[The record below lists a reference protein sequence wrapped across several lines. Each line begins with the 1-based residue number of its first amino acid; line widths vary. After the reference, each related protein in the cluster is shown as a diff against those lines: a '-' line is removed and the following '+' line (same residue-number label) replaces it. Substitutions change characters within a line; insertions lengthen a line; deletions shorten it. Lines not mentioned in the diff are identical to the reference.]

1 MEKHDRRDIDVAP
14 PPPPLE
20 FQDEDKRSDIVESPI
35 AVSKDITIRPSLSR
49 GSSYQ
54 ERDQDGGGDKVSVT
68 SSTVSQTPSQV
79 VTVNQNSPASM
90 VTVTTTPFNQTPPP
104 PPSVLE
110 ASAEHHLPNGLGSVN
125 QVTVVTSH
133 PPVLINDHQR
143 DEVVILSNERTRT
156 THHHDHVADDT
167 SSVGSSSRKAVTN
180 AVKLDESEVLIVNSS
195 NFLGE
200 DEETPADDVE
210 EDSLMVNTSL
220 SIDDAD
226 NINRLVEE
234 ALNDLN
240 RTTNSAFDT
249 SHVSVVTV
257 GEEQVRVKDSG
268 STPNGQRRRDQ
279 QQQQQVVNGGSS
291 GAGDEESPA
300 DVNLIVNKQQL
311 RGSGKDKR
319 PSPDSS
325 VASLDSASTAV
336 AQPQATATNRRQ
348 QTPPQQQKQQ
358 AMPPVAVVVKDR
370 SDADSIATSTSHDS
384 REPPEEEKPVLR
396 RPRSEQ
402 TEEERQLKMLQK
414 KTRKRTRKF
423 TIDGVQV
430 TTTTSKVIYGD
441 NENGKIYDDHLSR
454 KQELRELKL
463 LQKQEKKQFLD
474 LQSKEQSSRE
484 QQERRFEQEHIAL
497 QRTYEADMDA
507 LSRQHRQLV
516 EKTEQQQ
523 EADLRSA
530 SKKIR
535 TEQER
540 DLKQFRDS
548 LKQELKLLK
557 QEIDLLPKDRRKVE
571 FPNRKAAMEA
581 DHEEKERSFL
591 TSLSENHE
599 LALRRLSEKH
609 RDRLATIDKNYLHQK
624 QTTMRTREAMLW
636 ELEEKQIHEKH
647 QLAKR
652 HVKDMCF
659 MQRHQ
664 MIIRHDKE
672 LDQIKRMLQ
681 RKEEDLVKRQV
692 VEKRAFPKRIQKERK
707 ARDAM
712 FRESLRISTNYD
724 PDLEREKMKKVGGG
738 FYLSDQQATLIEM
751 EFCLFFSSSKS
762 RRRRSICRS
771 SSDSR
776 RSTADSWRSC
786 GPLRRELR
794 GGRLERCT
802 GKLLNSNESCF
813 TGNWSSCRMKSAR
826 HCWSMRHKSCANVM
840 TRCRGRFGSGRR
852 SCCQGN
858 R

>member
-1 MEKHDRRDIDVAP
+1 MAAEERQQPEPQRIPSPIRPASIVDEKKLESDLP

-20 FQDEDKRSDIVESPI
+20 FQDEDKRSDIVEAPI
-35 AVSKDITIRPSLSR
+35 AVSNDITVRPPPPPSVLHQS
-49 GSSYQ
+49 GG
-54 ERDQDGGGDKVSVT
+54 RDGAENGDKVSVT
-68 SSTVSQTPSQV
+68 SSTISHSSSQV
-79 VTVNQNSPASM
+79 ITVNENQSGQAPSM
-90 VTVTTTPFNQTPPP
+90 VTVTTSSAPTPVPPP
-104 PPSVLE
+104 LPPSLLQ
-110 ASAEHHLPNGLGSVN
+110 ASAENHRHLPNGLGSVN

-133 PPVLINDHQR
+133 PPVLIDHRHSPNNEEQ
-143 DEVVILSNERTRT
+143 VLILSNERTRT
-156 THHHDHVADDT
+156 WEADDA
-167 SSVGSSSRKAVTN
+167 SSVGSSSRRSQVAN

-195 NFLGE
+195 SFLG
-200 DEETPADDVE
+200 DVNEEEIRGGGDMD

-220 SIDDAD
+220 MVDDAD

-268 STPNGQRRRDQ
+268 SINGEREKKQKELA
-279 QQQQQVVNGGSS
+279 N
-291 GAGDEESPA
+291 GAGVDVVGGGA
-300 DVNLIVNKQQL
+300 DVNLIVNKQQMVNSNNNDKQ
-311 RGSGKDKR
+311 RTSPNSSVGSM
-319 PSPDSS
+319 DSS
-325 VASLDSASTAV
+325 MTRAASEMSGSLRSSGGEKEQRHP
-336 AQPQATATNRRQ
+336 QPPVISPLP
-348 QTPPQQQKQQ
+348 PPQQLL
-358 AMPPVAVVVKDR
+358 AKDR
-370 SDADSIATSTSHDS
+370 SDADSIATSTSQ
-384 REPPEEEKPVLR
+384 EEERPVLR

-402 TEEERQLKMLQK
+402 TEEERQIKMLQK

-441 NENGKIYDDHLSR
+441 AENGKVYDDHLSR

-474 LQSKEQSSRE
+474 LQGKEHSARE

-557 QEIDLLPKDRRKVE
+557 QEIDLLPKDRRKME
-571 FPNRKAAMEA
+571 FPSRKAAMEV
-581 DHEEKERSFL
+581 DHEEKERTFL
-591 TSLSENHE
+591 QSLSENHE
-599 LALRRLSEKH
+599 LALRRLSDKH
-609 RDRLATIDKNYLHQK
+609 RDRLATIDRNYLHQK

-681 RKEEDLVKRQV
+681 RKEEDLVKRQL

-712 FRESLRISTNYD
+712 FRESLRISTHYD
-724 PDLEREKMKKVGGG
+724 PDLEREKMKKVSKGMVLL
-738 FYLSDQQATLIEM
+738 YL
-751 EFCLFFSSSKS
+751 
-762 RRRRSICRS
+762 
-771 SSDSR
+771 
-776 RSTADSWRSC
+776 
-786 GPLRRELR
+786 
-794 GGRLERCT
+794 
-802 GKLLNSNESCF
+802 LL
-813 TGNWSSCRMKSAR
+813 
-826 HCWSMRHKSCANVM
+826 
-840 TRCRGRFGSGRR
+840 
-852 SCCQGN
+852 
-858 R
+858 

>member
-1 MEKHDRRDIDVAP
+1 MPPVLPPPQEEETPNGGAGVNDLP

-20 FQDEDKRSDIVESPI
+20 FQDEDKRSDVVETPI
-35 AVSKDITIRPSLSR
+35 AVSKDITIRPPLSR
-49 GSSYQ
+49 GGSSSPQ
-54 ERDQDGGGDKVSVT
+54 SAAAAAENGDKVSVT
-68 SSTVSQTPSQV
+68 SSTISHASSQV
-79 VTVNQNSPASM
+79 VTVNNNQAAVVAGSM
-90 VTVTTTPFNQTPPP
+90 VTVTTPTPFAQPPP

-110 ASAEHHLPNGLGSVN
+110 ASADNHRHQHPHLPNGLGSVN

-133 PPVLINDHQR
+133 PPVLIDHR
-143 DEVVILSNERTRT
+143 HSPNNDEVVILSNERTRT
-156 THHHDHVADDT
+156 YPMGGGVVDTADDT
-167 SSVGSSSRKAVTN
+167 SSVSSRRSNVATN

-195 NFLGE
+195 SFL
-200 DEETPADDVE
+200 ADDE
-210 EDSLMVNTSL
+210 MEAAGAGDMEDDSLMV
-220 SIDDAD
+220 DDAD
-226 NINRLVEE
+226 NINKLVEE

-268 STPNGQRRRDQ
+268 SINGDKAKKKPQ
-279 QQQQQVVNGGSS
+279 QQDVNSGEEVVVGG
-291 GAGDEESPA
+291 A
-300 DVNLIVNKQQL
+300 DVNLIVNKQQV
-311 RGSGKDKR
+311 GSGGGSGQKDKR
-319 PSPDSS
+319 TSPDSS
-325 VASLDSASTAV
+325 VGSMDSSLTRAASELSGSLRSSGEGPQR
-336 AQPQATATNRRQ
+336 QPQPPSQ
-348 QTPPQQQKQQ
+348 QQPQQ
-358 AMPPVAVVVKDR
+358 VVKDR
-370 SDADSIATSTSHDS
+370 SDADSIATSTSQ
-384 REPPEEEKPVLR
+384 EEERPVLR

-402 TEEERQLKMLQK
+402 TEEERQIKMLQK

-441 NENGKIYDDHLSR
+441 AENGKVYDDHLSR

-474 LQSKEQSSRE
+474 LQSKEQSARE

-557 QEIDLLPKDRRKVE
+557 QEIDLLPKERRKVE
-571 FPNRKAAMEA
+571 FPNRKAAMEV
-581 DHEEKERSFL
+581 DHEEKERTFL
-591 TSLSENHE
+591 QSLSENHE
-599 LALRRLSEKH
+599 LALRRLSDKH
-609 RDRLATIDKNYLHQK
+609 RDRLATIDRNYLHQK

-681 RKEEDLVKRQV
+681 RKEEDLVKRQL

-724 PDLEREKMKKVGGG
+724 PDLEREKMKKVGG
-738 FYLSDQQATLIEM
+738 FLFLLSALISSW
-751 EFCLFFSSSKS
+751 FSSCAVPRAGEEKVSA
-762 RRRRSICRS
+762 RAATVR
-771 SSDSR
+771 DEAQ
-776 RSTADSWRSC
+776 STA
-786 GPLRRELR
+786 GGAAGHGR
-794 GGRLERCT
+794 GD
-802 GKLLNSNESCF
+802 KAVSF
-813 TGNWSSCRMKSAR
+813 
-826 HCWSMRHKSCANVM
+826 
-840 TRCRGRFGSGRR
+840 
-852 SCCQGN
+852 
-858 R
+858 